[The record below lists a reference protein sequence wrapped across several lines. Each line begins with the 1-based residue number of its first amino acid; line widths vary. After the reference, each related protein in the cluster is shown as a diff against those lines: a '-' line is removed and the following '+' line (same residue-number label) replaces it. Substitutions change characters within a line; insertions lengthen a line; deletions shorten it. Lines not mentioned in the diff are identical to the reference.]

1 MSVRARKRR
10 VLVTRPRTDAGPV
23 TAELERRGFDVLLEP
38 LLEIRFLEGPPLALD
53 GVQAL
58 IFTSANGVRAFAR
71 RSSTRHLPVFAVG
84 DRTARVAGGAGFLH
98 VESAGGNV
106 GSLVDLV
113 SKRSRPDVGS
123 LLHVAGSAV
132 AGDLAGGLSAAGL
145 TIDRAVLYDAHTT
158 ERFSTRTLGFLQ
170 EGRIDIVLL
179 FSPRTAQTFASL
191 VNAAG
196 LADAC
201 RQMTVVCLSSAVASA
216 ISGLPWQAALTAREP
231 TRSALLAELDGVGLI
246 ENGNG

>member
-10 VLVTRPRTDAGPV
+10 VLLTRPRTDAGSV
-23 TAELERRGFDVLLEP
+23 TAELERCGFDVLLEP
-38 LLEIRFLEGPPLALD
+38 LLEIRYLDGAALAVD

-71 RSSTRHLPVFAVG
+71 RSSIRHLPVFAVG
-84 DRTARVAGGAGFLH
+84 DRTARTAGEAGFLH

-106 GSLVDLV
+106 ESLIELV
-113 SKRSRPDVGS
+113 SKRSRPDAGF

-132 AGDLAGGLSAAGL
+132 AGDLAGGLSTAGF

-158 ERFSTRTLGFLQ
+158 ERFSTRTLGFLR
-170 EGRIDIVLL
+170 EGRIDFVLL

-191 VNAAG
+191 VRAAG

-216 ISGLPWQAALTAREP
+216 ISGLPWRAVLTAREP
-231 TRSALLAELDGVGLI
+231 TLSALLAELDGVGLVG
-246 ENGNG
+246 NGNG